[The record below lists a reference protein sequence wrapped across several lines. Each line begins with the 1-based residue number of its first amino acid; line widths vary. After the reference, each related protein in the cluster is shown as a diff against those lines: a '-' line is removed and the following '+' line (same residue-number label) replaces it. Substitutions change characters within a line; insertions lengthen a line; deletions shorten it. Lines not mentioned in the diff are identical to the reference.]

1 MNKTP
6 KFKEIKVVYFQ
17 EKRIGKIIDVDPR
30 TFVGIREE
38 TIGRLNFMLVAL
50 DNDGKAWIKKTLEK
64 PWELL
69 A

>member
-1 MNKTP
+1 MNKQI
-6 KFKEIKVVYFQ
+6 KFKEIKAVYFQ
-17 EKRIGKIIDVDPR
+17 EKRIEYIKTLG
-30 TFVGIREE
+30 GMGLMEE
-38 TIGRLNFMLVAL
+38 EGIGRLNFMLVAL